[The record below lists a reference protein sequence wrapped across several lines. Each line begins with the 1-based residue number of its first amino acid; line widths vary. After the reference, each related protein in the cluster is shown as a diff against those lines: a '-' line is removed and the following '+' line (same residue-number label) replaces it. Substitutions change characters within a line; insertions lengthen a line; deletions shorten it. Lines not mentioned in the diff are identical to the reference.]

1 MHTKIITFN
10 MQKIFWIEGQMFVSV
25 SSEQIAS
32 TISNLFRFKI
42 IYDPRSLISEL
53 CPGIF
58 FSKSRANGAWAIF
71 LVVSTS
77 FLVILPL

>member
-42 IYDPRSLISEL
+42 IYDPRSLISE
-53 CPGIF
+53 PSIF
-58 FSKSRANGAWAIF
+58 FSKSRANGAWPIF

-77 FLVILPL
+77 FLVVLPL